1 MARTEWN
8 RGRTRFDGAA
18 PREAIPR
25 SGHGWATTGQNSGVE
40 WIRSPPSKG
49 DEDRAMTC
57 LLRRMY
63 RDIAEEPLPESF
75 NALVQ
80 RLRGAKNDNGTG
92 GRSH

>member
-8 RGRTRFDGAA
+8 QGRFHSDGAVLDDGWNGGNGRADLDLKSGSDLIRA
-18 PREAIPR
+18 P
-25 SGHGWATTGQNSGVE
+25 
-40 WIRSPPSKG
+40 SPTG
-49 DEDRAMTC
+49 DEDQAMTC
-57 LLRRMY
+57 LLGRMY

-80 RLRGAKNDNGTG
+80 RLRGANNGNGTG